1 VALSNLDPMVVTVT
15 FTPEWFGMFTILIPV
30 DACLLTPLRTAMAGD

>member
-1 VALSNLDPMVVTVT
+1 MLPTPLHDYFLA
-15 FTPEWFGMFTILIPV
+15 PEWFGMFTILIPV